1 MTMIDLPLTV
11 NFPSDLA
18 NGARVWIYQSTRE
31 FTDAETRA
39 ISEACDRFTT
49 DWAAHGKNLT
59 ADYGIYFNRFI
70 CLFVD
75 ETNEGASGC
84 SIDSSVHFIQEIE
97 RSLKVSLFG
106 RTDVA
111 YVTDSGEIETVHMN
125 DVARAKELG
134 HINGESIV
142 FNNLVATLGE
152 MKSGWM
158 VPISNSWHARLLR

>member
-1 MTMIDLPLTV
+1 MTMIDQALTV
-11 NFPSDLA
+11 NYPSHLA
-18 NGARVWIYQSTRE
+18 DGARVWIYQCTRE
-31 FTDAETRA
+31 FTGAESKA
-39 ISEACDRFTT
+39 IAEACERFTT

-59 ADYGIYFNRFI
+59 AGYGIYFNRFI

-75 ETNEGASGC
+75 ETAHNASGC

-111 YVTDSGEIETVHMN
+111 YVTASGEIETVHMN
-125 DVARAKELG
+125 DVSRAKELG
-134 HINGESIV
+134 HLNGESIV

-158 VPISNSWHARLLR
+158 VPISSSWHARLLR